1 MLMIW
6 FAFNCEMAIFD
17 QIFLI
22 LNEEKEMNE
31 VNFSRMVK
39 AYKYIQRELLTID
52 GDLFLTV
59 DSLITL
65 NNIITNSNNILLRQT
80 NVKPAGYN
88 KQYMHF
94 NQIESELYRLIDQFN
109 DRYISKRYF
118 IKKFLN
124 EIHPFLDGNGRL
136 VKLCLII

>member
-1 MLMIW
+1 M
-6 FAFNCEMAIFD
+6 FD
-17 QIFLI
+17 QIFMI
-22 LNEEKEMNE
+22 LNEEKEMTE
-31 VNFSRMVK
+31 DNFFRMVN
-39 AYKYIQRELLTID
+39 AYKYIQTKLLTTE

-65 NNIITNSNNILLRQT
+65 NNIITNSNNFFLRRV

-88 KQYMHF
+88 KQYMYF
-94 NQIESELYRLIDQFN
+94 DQIEVELYRLIDQFN

-118 IKKFLN
+118 IKKFLD

-136 VKLCLII
+136 VKLCFIISIER

>member
-1 MLMIW
+1 M
-6 FAFNCEMAIFD
+6 
-17 QIFLI
+17 I

-39 AYKYIQRELLTID
+39 AYKYIQQELLTTD

-65 NNIITNSNNILLRQT
+65 NNIITNSNSILLRQT

-94 NQIESELYRLIDQFN
+94 NYIESELYRLIDQFN

-136 VKLCLII
+136 VKLCFII

>member
-1 MLMIW
+1 M
-6 FAFNCEMAIFD
+6 
-17 QIFLI
+17 I

-31 VNFSRMVK
+31 VNFFRMVQ
-39 AYKYIQRELLTID
+39 AYKYIQRELLTTD
-52 GDLFLTV
+52 GDLFLTI

-65 NNIITNSNNILLRQT
+65 NNIIANSNNILLRQT
-80 NVKPAGYN
+80 NVKAAGYN

-94 NQIESELYRLIDQFN
+94 NYIESELYRLIDQFN

-136 VKLCLII
+136 VKLCFII

>member
-1 MLMIW
+1 
-6 FAFNCEMAIFD
+6 MAISSL
-17 QIFLI
+17 IFMI
-22 LNEEKEMNE
+22 LNEEKEMND
-31 VNFSRMVK
+31 VNFFRILD
-39 AYKYIQRELLTID
+39 AYKYIQQELLTTN

-65 NNIITNSNNILLRQT
+65 NNIITGSSNILLRQT

-88 KQYMHF
+88 KQYMHPDK
-94 NQIESELYRLIDQFN
+94 IESELYRLVDQFN
-109 DRYISKRYF
+109 DRFISKRYF

-136 VKLCLII
+136 VKLCLLI

>member
-1 MLMIW
+1 M
-6 FAFNCEMAIFD
+6 
-17 QIFLI
+17 I

-31 VNFSRMVK
+31 VNFFRMVN
-39 AYKYIQRELLTID
+39 AYKYIQRELLTTN

-65 NNIITNSNNILLRQT
+65 NNIITGSNNISLRQT

-94 NQIESELYRLIDQFN
+94 DKIESELYRLTDQFN
-109 DRYISKRYF
+109 DRFISKRYF

-124 EIHPFLDGNGRL
+124 EIHPFLDGNSRL
-136 VKLCLII
+136 VKLCFVI

>member
-1 MLMIW
+1 M
-6 FAFNCEMAIFD
+6 
-17 QIFLI
+17 I
-22 LNEEKEMNE
+22 LNEEKEISE
-31 VNFSRMVK
+31 DNFFRMVK

-65 NNIITNSNNILLRQT
+65 NNIITNSNNISLRQI

-94 NQIESELYRLIDQFN
+94 NQIEQELYRLIDQFN

-118 IKKFLN
+118 IKKFLDG
-124 EIHPFLDGNGRL
+124 IHPFLDGNGRL
-136 VKLCLII
+136 IKLCLTISMER

>member
-1 MLMIW
+1 M
-6 FAFNCEMAIFD
+6 
-17 QIFLI
+17 I
-22 LNEEKEMNE
+22 LNEESELSDD
-31 VNFSRMVK
+31 NFYRMVK
-39 AYKYIQRELLTID
+39 AYQYIQEELLTSE

-65 NNIITNSNNILLRQT
+65 NNIITNSNNIFLRQT

-94 NQIESELYRLIDQFN
+94 DHIESELYRLIDQFN

-124 EIHPFLDGNGRL
+124 DIHPFADGNGRV
-136 VKLCLII
+136 VKLCFII

>member
-1 MLMIW
+1 MI
-6 FAFNCEMAIFD
+6 
-17 QIFLI
+17 LK
-22 LNEEKEMNE
+22 EEKEISMD
-31 VNFSRMVK
+31 NFLRMVK
-39 AYKYIQRELLTID
+39 AYEYIQRHLLTNN

-65 NNIITNSNNILLRQT
+65 NNIITNSNNFFLRQV

-94 NQIESELYRLIDQFN
+94 DQIESELYRLIDQFN

-136 VKLCLII
+136 VKLCLLI

>member
-1 MLMIW
+1 M
-6 FAFNCEMAIFD
+6 
-17 QIFLI
+17 I

-39 AYKYIQRELLTID
+39 AYKYIQRELLTTD

-65 NNIITNSNNILLRQT
+65 NNIITNSNSILLRQA

-94 NQIESELYRLIDQFN
+94 NYIESELYRLIDQFN

-136 VKLCLII
+136 VKLCFII

>member
-1 MLMIW
+1 M
-6 FAFNCEMAIFD
+6 
-17 QIFLI
+17 I

-31 VNFSRMVK
+31 VNFPRMVK
-39 AYKYIQRELLTID
+39 AYKYIQRELLTTD

-65 NNIITNSNNILLRQT
+65 NNIITNSNSILLRQT

-94 NQIESELYRLIDQFN
+94 NYIESELYRLIDQFN

-136 VKLCLII
+136 VKLCFII

>member
-1 MLMIW
+1 M
-6 FAFNCEMAIFD
+6 
-17 QIFLI
+17 I

-39 AYKYIQRELLTID
+39 AYKYIQRELLTTD

-65 NNIITNSNNILLRQT
+65 NNIITNSNSILLRQT

-94 NQIESELYRLIDQFN
+94 N
-109 DRYISKRYF
+109 
-118 IKKFLN
+118 
-124 EIHPFLDGNGRL
+124 
-136 VKLCLII
+136 

>member
-1 MLMIW
+1 
-6 FAFNCEMAIFD
+6 MAIFY
-17 QIFLI
+17 QIYTI
-22 LNEEKEMNE
+22 LNEEKE
-31 VNFSRMVK
+31 VNQDNFHRMVK
-39 AYKYIQRELLTID
+39 AHKYIQEQLLTAE

-59 DSLITL
+59 DSLIFL
-65 NNIITNSNNILLRQT
+65 NNIITNSNNISLRQI

-94 NQIESELYRLIDQFN
+94 DQIESELYRLIDQFN

-136 VKLCLII
+136 VKLCFII

>member
-1 MLMIW
+1 MIW

-31 VNFSRMVK
+31 VNFSRMVN
-39 AYKYIQRELLTID
+39 AYEYIQRKLLSTD

-65 NNIITNSNNILLRQT
+65 NNIITNSNNIFLRQT

-94 NQIESELYRLIDQFN
+94 DKIESELYRLIDQFN
-109 DRYISKRYF
+109 DRFISKRYF

-136 VKLCLII
+136 VKLCFLI

>member
-1 MLMIW
+1 MIW

-31 VNFSRMVK
+31 VNFSRMVN
-39 AYKYIQRELLTID
+39 AYEYIQRKLLSTD

-136 VKLCLII
+136 VKLCFVI

>member
-1 MLMIW
+1 M
-6 FAFNCEMAIFD
+6 FD
-17 QIFLI
+17 QIFMI
-22 LNEEKEMNE
+22 LNEEKEMTE
-31 VNFSRMVK
+31 DNFFRMVK
-39 AYKYIQRELLTID
+39 AYKYIQTKLLTTE

-65 NNIITNSNNILLRQT
+65 NNIITNSNNIFLRRV

-94 NQIESELYRLIDQFN
+94 DKIESELYRLIDQFN
-109 DRYISKRYF
+109 DRFISKRYF

-136 VKLCLII
+136 VKLCFLI

>member
-1 MLMIW
+1 M
-6 FAFNCEMAIFD
+6 
-17 QIFLI
+17 I

-39 AYKYIQRELLTID
+39 AYKYIQRELLTTD

-65 NNIITNSNNILLRQT
+65 NNIITGSSNILLRQV

-88 KQYMHF
+88 KQYMHPDK
-94 NQIESELYRLIDQFN
+94 IESELYRLVDQFN
-109 DRYISKRYF
+109 DRFISKRYF

-136 VKLCLII
+136 VKLCLLI

>member
-1 MLMIW
+1 MIW

-39 AYKYIQRELLTID
+39 AYKYIQRELLTTD

-65 NNIITNSNNILLRQT
+65 NNIITNSNNIFLRQT

-94 NQIESELYRLIDQFN
+94 DKIESELYRLIDQFN
-109 DRYISKRYF
+109 DRFISKRYF

-124 EIHPFLDGNGRL
+124 EIYPFLDGNGRL
-136 VKLCLII
+136 VKLCFVI

>member
-1 MLMIW
+1 M
-6 FAFNCEMAIFD
+6 
-17 QIFLI
+17 I
-22 LNEEKEMNE
+22 LNEEKEITKD
-31 VNFSRMVK
+31 NFFWMVK
-39 AYKYIQRELLTID
+39 AYKYIQRELISND

-65 NNIITNSNNILLRQT
+65 NNIITNSNNIFLRHI

-118 IKKFLN
+118 IKKFLD
-124 EIHPFLDGNGRL
+124 EIHPFSDGNSRL
-136 VKLCLII
+136 IKLCFITSIER

>member
-1 MLMIW
+1 M
-6 FAFNCEMAIFD
+6 
-17 QIFLI
+17 I

-31 VNFSRMVK
+31 VNFSRMAN
-39 AYKYIQRELLTID
+39 AYKYIQRELLTTD

-65 NNIITNSNNILLRQT
+65 NNIITGSSNILLRQT

-88 KQYMHF
+88 KQYMHPDK
-94 NQIESELYRLIDQFN
+94 IESELYRLIDQFN
-109 DRYISKRYF
+109 DRFISKRYF

-136 VKLCLII
+136 VKLCLLI

>member
-1 MLMIW
+1 
-6 FAFNCEMAIFD
+6 
-17 QIFLI
+17 
-22 LNEEKEMNE
+22 
-31 VNFSRMVK
+31 MVK
-39 AYKYIQRELLTID
+39 AHKYIQEQLLTAE

-59 DSLITL
+59 DSLIFL
-65 NNIITNSNNILLRQT
+65 NNIITNSNNISLRQI

-94 NQIESELYRLIDQFN
+94 DQIESELYRLIDQFN

-136 VKLCLII
+136 VKLCFLI

>member
-1 MLMIW
+1 M
-6 FAFNCEMAIFD
+6 
-17 QIFLI
+17 I
-22 LNEEKEMNE
+22 LNEEKEITKD
-31 VNFSRMVK
+31 NFFWMVK
-39 AYKYIQRELLTID
+39 AYKYIQRELISTD

-59 DSLITL
+59 DSLVTL
-65 NNIITNSNNILLRQT
+65 NNIITNSNNIFLRHI

-118 IKKFLN
+118 IKKFLD
-124 EIHPFLDGNGRL
+124 EIHPFSDGNGRL
-136 VKLCLII
+136 IKLCFITSIER

>member
-1 MLMIW
+1 M
-6 FAFNCEMAIFD
+6 
-17 QIFLI
+17 I

-39 AYKYIQRELLTID
+39 AYKYIQRELLTTN

-59 DSLITL
+59 DSLTTL
-65 NNIITNSNNILLRQT
+65 NNIITNSNSILLRQT

-94 NQIESELYRLIDQFN
+94 NYIESELYRLIDQFN

-124 EIHPFLDGNGRL
+124 EIHQFLDGNGRL
-136 VKLCLII
+136 VKLCFII